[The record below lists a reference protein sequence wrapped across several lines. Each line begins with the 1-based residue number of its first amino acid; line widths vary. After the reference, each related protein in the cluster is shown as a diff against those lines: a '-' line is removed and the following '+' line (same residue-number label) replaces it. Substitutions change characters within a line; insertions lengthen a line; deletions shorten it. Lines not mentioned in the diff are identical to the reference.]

1 MRLWMWD
8 CVKRPKPTHNA
19 IFCHQKLWD
28 LETKVCNIKIFQ
40 GSHLFKKRTHI
51 SPRLNYQ
58 KCCQKNQSDC
68 AASHHHHLSFL
79 LCNAQVLLRRLIYV
93 WHLIIGPSHLVCLKL
108 IKRMKISQPRT
119 EQTASP
125 TLEGNHNL
133 IGIGFSFAADD
144 KSQQFNWYQ
153 CVSEHLDYNWIALL
167 NIAGWKNINFRPI

>member
-1 MRLWMWD
+1 MLKYSKGPTYLRKEHTYHQNWIIINV
-8 CVKRPKPTHNA
+8 VK
-19 IFCHQKLWD
+19 
-28 LETKVCNIKIFQ
+28 NI
-40 GSHLFKKRTHI
+40 
-51 SPRLNYQ
+51 
-58 KCCQKNQSDC
+58 QSDC

-79 LCNAQVLLRRLIYV
+79 LCNAQALLRRLIHV

-125 TLEGNHNL
+125 TLEGNYNL
-133 IGIGFSFAADD
+133 IRIGFSFAADD

-153 CVSEHLDYNWIALL
+153 CVSEHLDFNWIALL